1 MSPKRRT
8 PCPFLEVVKWF
19 SWQIACLLTSRFL
32 KCPIFSH
39 SLPIN
44 RGYGLLTPGR
54 VEASSPCM
62 YRLRTSR
69 LLFLFIGSSPP
80 SLEFCFKEGNCYYCS
95 PRAKQKE
102 QTERERE
109 MPSQLRTTG
118 KRKNVCITHQ
128 VTWQHNWC
136 LWKMYPL
143 PLSSGLRRP
152 SSAWQ

>member
-1 MSPKRRT
+1 MSLPGGGQMV
-8 PCPFLEVVKWF
+8 LL
-19 SWQIACLLTSRFL
+19 ADCLLVNLRIPQSIQMPNFQ
-32 KCPIFSH
+32 
-39 SLPIN
+39 SLFTHN
-44 RGYGLLTPGR
+44 QSYGLLTPGR

-95 PRAKQKE
+95 PRAKEKE

-128 VTWQHNWC
+128 VT
-136 LWKMYPL
+136 
-143 PLSSGLRRP
+143 
-152 SSAWQ
+152 